1 MSKTNNRPS
10 TQTPSTSIPPAHSL
24 DPDDLPVAVSEV
36 VGDGL
41 DAHREIHLGPL
52 ALVAWVATGAENALV
67 RDVELGH
74 WLGYGR
80 PRDVR
85 KLVESI
91 WPENKRPQSR
101 ATVARQRTR
110 HGGEREYTVNEY
122 WLTHAQALRVATRA
136 ETANADAV
144 QEFIA
149 KVFLAVARGM
159 ARRANP
165 SNDGVILELSQRLD
179 ALSATHAA
187 ERSKLSDTILKLEM
201 RVLEM
206 ESDAAVGVIGE
217 EAARGI
223 RGRLARAAKRA
234 SFSDKKTE
242 RGLRQSFTN
251 VLRNAL
257 GHVGQNSAWAL
268 LDRSKLADAERI
280 LCAIEKAAEAQ
291 RDAHIKGLQLDLR
304 VRTSGATGTVI
315 PLRRVRRGA

>member
-1 MSKTNNRPS
+1 MSKTNDHPNAS
-10 TQTPSTSIPPAHSL
+10 TPSTSIPPALSL
-24 DPDDLPVAVSEV
+24 DPDGLSVAVSEV

-41 DAHREIHLGPL
+41 DARREIHLGPL
-52 ALVAWVATGAENALV
+52 ALVAWVTTGAENALV
-67 RDVELGH
+67 RDEELGR
-74 WLGYGR
+74 WLGYER
-80 PRDVR
+80 PRKVR
-85 KLVESI
+85 ELIERI
-91 WPENKRPQSR
+91 WPENQRPILR
-101 ATVARQRTR
+101 PAVGRRNVR
-110 HGGEREYTVNEY
+110 GGGVQEYAVNEY
-122 WLTHAQALRVATRA
+122 WLTQAQALRVAMRA
-136 ETANADAV
+136 EATNADAV
-144 QEFIA
+144 QEFVA
-149 KVFLAVARGM
+149 KVFLAVARGI
-159 ARRANP
+159 ARRAHP

-179 ALSATHAA
+179 ALSTTHAA

-201 RVLEM
+201 RVQEM

-315 PLRRVRRGA
+315 PLRRGRRGA